1 MSVATKESLFVDQ
14 CPFFNLTIERL
25 KVAAKTETQDA
36 INAHKEG
43 QRKQKMKCA
52 DMPLQ

>member
-1 MSVATKESLFVDQ
+1 MSVATKESLCVDQ